1 MIKLITSLIFLLPSI
16 SFASSMKMIGEKGDI
31 KDVKKVITVKMFDN
45 YYEPN
50 EINVKKG
57 ETVKFVVKNMGEL
70 VHELNIATKEMH
82 LKHQPEMAKMV
93 EHEIL
98 LADKVDKNKMKEMAK
113 MDHSMAH
120 KHANSVLL
128 EPSDTGEIIWKF
140 STSAKLEIACNVP
153 GHYEA
158 GMIAKIIKD

>member
-1 MIKLITSLIFLLPSI
+1 MFLIPNICFS
-16 SFASSMKMIGEKGDI
+16 AGMKMIGEKGDI
-31 KDVKKVITVKMFDN
+31 KDVTKVVTVKMFDN

-50 EINVKKG
+50 EIVVKKG

-82 LKHQPEMAKMV
+82 IKHQPEMAKMV

-98 LADKVDKNKMKEMAK
+98 LADKIDKNKMKEMSK
-113 MDHSMAH
+113 IDRSMAH

-128 EPSDTGEIIWKF
+128 EPNDTGEIIWKF
-140 STSAKLEIACNVP
+140 STSTKLEIACNVP

-158 GMIAKIIKD
+158 GMIARIIKD